1 MNKELFQSMQKQMT
15 PSPEARAELSEKLAQ
30 PVKKR
35 PVPWRKYGAVAA
47 CAALVIGAFSL
58 HSYGQEDGQWMF
70 FLRSFHRDVI
80 ETKLHSYVTVDDLTG
95 YVTENATT
103 ATGGS
108 EGSDQDMGMTP
119 EDLTTAMLDVGYTQE
134 EIDKYQSIGYQMTWA
149 NWWKFVHQQENS
161 EGDDP
166 FNLDNLKTFSQKEL
180 YVRTGALPAPNTGDL
195 PGGAYVGDVPVQVG
209 AEDYQKLMEHFNGQY
224 PDWYG
229 GAYLDQSGRLVVQ
242 LVEDKDPGDKSLEL
256 QVLDW
261 TGSDQVMF
269 SSCKYSLAQ
278 LKELMDQLNALPDAD
293 PKCREVMASWGI
305 DEEHNRIE
313 LTLTEANGHVL
324 AVLCRMDPEDD
335 AIYVQVGQR
344 ASADIANDK
353 PSVIPEGEEPVSY
366 DIMPGGAT
374 VPDDEDLIAEE
385 PWYDGAHYDV
395 EDLPQQKL
403 PAFGV
408 DSAPEG
414 NSSAYEPQ
422 G

>member
-35 PVPWRKYGAVAA
+35 PVPWKKYTALAA

-95 YVTENATT
+95 FVPENATT

-119 EDLTTAMLDVGYTQE
+119 EDLTTAMLDVGYTRE

-166 FNLDNLKTFSQKEL
+166 FNLDSLKVFSQKEL
-180 YVRTGALPAPNTGDL
+180 YVHTGALPAPNTGDL
-195 PGGAYVGDVPVQVG
+195 PGGAYIGDAPSQEE
-209 AEDYQKLMEHFNGQY
+209 ALNAYEELMDRFNGVY

-229 GAYLDQSGRLVVQ
+229 GAYIDSSGWLVVQ
-242 LVEDKDPGDKSLEL
+242 LVEDKDPADKSLEL

-269 SSCKYSLAQ
+269 SSCKYSLAH
-278 LKELMDQLNALPDAD
+278 LKELMDRLNALPGQDM
-293 PKCREVMASWGI
+293 KCGDVMAGWGI
-305 DEEHNRIE
+305 NEEANRTE
-313 LTLTEANGHVL
+313 LTLTQVYDPILVVL
-324 AVLCRMDPEDD
+324 AELDPDDD

-344 ASADIANDK
+344 ATADVGTEDPA
-353 PSVIPEGEEPVSY
+353 VRHV
-366 DIMPGGAT
+366 MPGGVP
-374 VPDDEDLIAEE
+374 VPDDEDLAAVEPCYVEE
-385 PWYDGAHYDV
+385 
-395 EDLPQQKL
+395 LPGKL
-403 PAFGV
+403 PKEEQRPATNV
-408 DSAPEG
+408 EAP
-414 NSSAYEPQ
+414 AYDPNAK
-422 G
+422 